1 MKNKILIFFLIFFYS
16 FFNKS
21 FAENVLITAKNIS
34 IDKDNNSTIFEN
46 EVVVET
52 QNKIIESDYA
62 KYDKKD
68 GYLIL
73 KENIIITDGSG

>member
-34 IDKDNNSTIFEN
+34 IDKDKNKTIFEN

-52 QNKIIESDYA
+52 QNKIIESDYEMDR
-62 KYDKKD
+62 KVF
-68 GYLIL
+68 
-73 KENIIITDGSG
+73 IIY